1 MKRRT
6 ALAAL
11 ATTLVWPAVALPQV
25 QGRMPVVGLL
35 ITHPPVNDLVVDL
48 LRTGLREYGYEE
60 RKNIR
65 IEVRSA
71 LGKLERVPGLAQEL
85 VEVPVDVIVVVN
97 EIAVRAVTQATR
109 TIPIVLVGYTSD
121 PVAMGWVESYRRP
134 GGNLTGVFAV
144 DIALAAKRLE
154 VLKETLPG
162 LARVVMFWDPSF
174 SRRELEETQ
183 HAARSLGVELSAI
196 EVRRAEDL
204 ITALQAAK
212 QRKAG
217 ALILGWSPVFWVS
230 RHQVGA
236 LYREAGLPAITAMTH
251 LAEAGVLLS
260 YGSDNVYN
268 WVRAASFVDRLLKGA
283 RAAELPVEQASRI
296 KLVVNL
302 KTAKSLGI
310 IIPQSILLRADEVIQ

>member
-1 MKRRT
+1 
-6 ALAAL
+6 
-11 ATTLVWPAVALPQV
+11 
-25 QGRMPVVGLL
+25 VGLL
-35 ITHPPVNDLVVDL
+35 ITHPPANDLVVDL
-48 LRTGLREYGYEE
+48 LRQGLRQYGYEDG
-60 RKNIR
+60 RNVR
-65 IEVRSA
+65 VEVRTA
-71 LGKLERVPGLAQEL
+71 LGRIERVPELAEEL
-85 VEVPVDVIVVVN
+85 VRLPVDVVVVVN
-97 EIAVRAVTQATR
+97 EIAVRAVSQATR

-144 DIALAAKRLE
+144 DISLAAKRLE
-154 VLKETLPG
+154 VLKEALPG
-162 LARVVMFWDPSF
+162 VSRVAMFWDPAF
-174 SRRELEETQ
+174 DRREVEQTQ
-183 HAARSLGVELSAI
+183 LAARSLGVELDPI

-204 ITALQAAK
+204 APSLRVARQK
-212 QRKAG
+212 KAG

-283 RAAELPVEQASRI
+283 RAGDLPIEQASRI
-296 KLVVNL
+296 RLVVNL
-302 KTAKSLGI
+302 KTAKALGI
-310 IIPQSILLRADEVIQ
+310 TIPQSILLRADEVIE